1 MVWCMTVFQHVFDDR
16 NIVLAPF
23 NVSGDHWELLAFYPS
38 VRNIVYVN
46 PLGEKPT
53 RIKAILNA
61 WSAITKRHQI
71 EGPQATWKVTLRPH
85 TRQQDGH
92 SCGVLVMEVS
102 AKRLTRHTAV
112 CMRACV
118 CVTYLRYFTS
128 VFFLDMNSNLLTGT
142 YKCNVH
148 VCWVSEKQDLYKC
161 FILRICV

>member
-1 MVWCMTVFQHVFDDR
+1 MTVFQHVFDDT

-38 VRNIVYVN
+38 VRDIVYVN

-61 WSAITKRHQI
+61 WNAITKRHPN
-71 EGPQATWKVTLRPH
+71 EGPQTTWKVTLRPH

-92 SCGVLVMEVS
+92 SCGVLVMKVS

-128 VFFLDMNSNLLTGT
+128 VFSLT
-142 YKCNVH
+142 
-148 VCWVSEKQDLYKC
+148 
-161 FILRICV
+161 